1 MDNKVNNWD
10 KLVNQYLH
18 DLTSGEAVKAR
29 REAMDLSYKDIEEV
43 VGISK
48 SSMLNYEN
56 DTIPIEKDVAEK
68 LSTVLG
74 ISVSTILYPLG
85 EEITNKG
92 L

>member
-1 MDNKVNNWD
+1 MDKKTNNWD
-10 KLVNQYLH
+10 NLVNQYLY
-18 DLTSGEAVKAR
+18 DLTSGKAVRAR
-29 REAMDLSYKDIEEV
+29 REAMDLSYKDVEEV

-56 DTIPIEKDVAEK
+56 DTIPIEKDVAAK
-68 LSTVLG
+68 LSTILG

-85 EEITNKG
+85 EETTNKG